1 MVVEIIQLKSCH
13 GRSPDEGVFIVIQC
27 EWGIAVKI
35 YRILLHLSIYIH
47 YIFIQILVGKVG
59 YSLDVDMIVTLY
71 HEAASVS

>member
-1 MVVEIIQLKSCH
+1 MRRINVVVEIIQLKSCH

-47 YIFIQILVGKVG
+47 YTFIQILVGKVG
-59 YSLDVDMIVTLY
+59 
-71 HEAASVS
+71 